1 MPFKRKILRKKK
13 NYPARVSKCKCWA
26 MRKKNEVI
34 WEQSKLGRRFTEN
47 TPQTELNFIELD
59 KFYIDRYTDKWK

>member
-1 MPFKRKILRKKK
+1 
-13 NYPARVSKCKCWA
+13 

-34 WEQSKLGRRFTEN
+34 WEQSKLERRFTEN

-59 KFYIDRYTDKWK
+59 KFYIDRYTDIWK